1 MSLQAAIQASA
12 GTFSI
17 DVGLDIPEGQ
27 TVAVLGPNGAGK
39 STLLRALCGLLPL
52 GGGRLTLNGRVLDDP
67 AAGTFVPPECRPVG
81 VVFQDL
87 RLIPHLNAVDNVAF
101 GLRCRGVSRAEC
113 RRRAAQWLDRLG
125 LDDRAAAR
133 PRELSGGQAQRV
145 ALARALAITPD
156 LLLLDE
162 PLSALDVGLRADMRR
177 DLQRALASFP
187 GVRLVVT
194 HDPTEAFTLADQLL
208 IIEDGRVVQSGSPAE
223 VTARPRS
230 PYVARFVGINLLRGW
245 AEGDR
250 LTVEGG
256 RSLVIPK
263 GASGD
268 VWAGIHPRAIA
279 LHRDEPDGS
288 PRNTWRCR
296 VESLD
301 VERDVLRVSLAG
313 KPAVVAEVTTA
324 AFAELG
330 LEPGDDVWVSVK
342 ATEIEVF
349 GA

>member
-1 MSLQAAIQASA
+1 MSLHAEVRATA
-12 GTFSI
+12 GTFTI
-17 DVGLDIPEGQ
+17 DVAFEVAEGQ

-39 STLLRALCGLLPL
+39 STLLRGLCGLLRL
-52 GGGRLTLNGRVLDDP
+52 DAGRLALNGRVFDEP
-67 AAGTFVPPECRPVG
+67 ATGTFVPPECRPVG

-87 RLIPHLNAVDNVAF
+87 RLVPHLSAVENVAF
-101 GLRCRGVSRAEC
+101 GLRCRGVPRADA
-113 RRRAAQWLDRLG
+113 RRSAAAWLERFGLGGRAG
-125 LDDRAAAR
+125 AR

-145 ALARALAITPD
+145 ALARALAVAPE

-177 DLQRALASFP
+177 DLQQALASFP

-194 HDPTEAFTLADQLL
+194 HDPTEAFTLADRLV
-208 IIEDGRVVQSGSPAE
+208 IIEDGRIVQSGSPAE

-230 PYVARFVGINLLRGW
+230 PYVARFVGVNLLRGW
-245 AEGDR
+245 ADGDR

-256 RSLVIPK
+256 RELIVPK
-263 GASGD
+263 GAVGD
-268 VWAGIHPRAIA
+268 VWAGIHPRAVA
-279 LHRDEPDGS
+279 LHRERPDGT
-288 PRNTWRCR
+288 PRNAWRCR
-296 VESLD
+296 IESLD

-313 KPAVVAEVTTA
+313 KPSVVAEVTAA

-330 LEPGDDVWVSVK
+330 LEPGDEVWASVK

-349 GA
+349 AA

>member
-1 MSLQAAIQASA
+1 MSLDAEIQTSA

-17 DVGLDIPEGQ
+17 DVPLGIPEGQ

-52 GGGRLTLNGRVLDDP
+52 SGGRLSLNGHVLDDP
-67 AAGTFVPPECRPVG
+67 ATGTFVPAECRPVG

-87 RLIPHLNAVDNVAF
+87 RLIPHLSAVENVAF
-101 GLRCRGVSRAEC
+101 GLRCRGLSRAEC
-113 RRRAAQWLDRLG
+113 RRRAAQWLDRFG
-125 LDDRAAAR
+125 LADRAAAR

-145 ALARALAITPD
+145 ALARALAIAPD

-194 HDPTEAFTLADQLL
+194 HDPTEAFTLADQLV
-208 IIEDGRVVQSGSPAE
+208 IIEGGRVVQSGTPAE

-245 AEGDR
+245 ADGDR

-256 RSLVIPK
+256 RGLVVPK
-263 GASGD
+263 GVSGD
-268 VWAGIHPRAIA
+268 VWAGIHPRAVA
-279 LHRDEPDGS
+279 LHRNEPDGS

-296 VESLD
+296 VESMD
-301 VERDVLRVSLAG
+301 VERDVLRVALSG
-313 KPAVVAEVTTA
+313 KPSVVAEVTTA
-324 AFAELG
+324 AFAALD

-349 GA
+349 TA